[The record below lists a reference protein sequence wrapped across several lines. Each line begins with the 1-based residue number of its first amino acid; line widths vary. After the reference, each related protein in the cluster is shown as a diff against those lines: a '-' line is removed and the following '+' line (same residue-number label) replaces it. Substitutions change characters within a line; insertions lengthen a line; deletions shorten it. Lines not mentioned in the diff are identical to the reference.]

1 MRCPKCHGL
10 MYTERF
16 ADYFHAFYA
25 WKCINC
31 GTVIDSLIALN
42 RARSLS
48 NGTAKDLPKADRLFA
63 SSRD

>member
-1 MRCPKCHGL
+1 MRCQKCRGL

-16 ADYFHAFYA
+16 ADYFLAFYA

-42 RARSLS
+42 RARSERPLV
-48 NGTAKDLPKADRLFA
+48 